1 MELASDH
8 HSGVCNF
15 EVALRSF
22 ENLCTPDLIAVNDV
36 EGVCCFSLTEILVRA

>member
-15 EVALRSF
+15 EVAPRSF
-22 ENLCTPDLIAVNDV
+22 ENLCTPDLLAVNSV
-36 EGVCCFSLTEILVRA
+36 EGVYSVPV